1 MALLEVQDLH
11 TYLYTRQGVNRAV
24 HGVSFQLDRGRTLG
38 LVGES
43 GSGKTMTA
51 MSILRLVPRPA
62 ARIVSGKIMFD
73 GEDLLSKSE
82 AEMRKVR
89 GAEVAI
95 ILQDPLSSLNPV
107 FSIKFQVGEAIKLHQ
122 GLTGA
127 DLSNEVMEN
136 LRRVRVPSPKERMSD
151 YPHQFSGG
159 MRQRV
164 VGAIAISCQPKLLIA
179 DEPTTA
185 LDSTIQAQYLNLL
198 RELQDQLNLALLF
211 ITHDF
216 GIVAKMCDDVAV
228 MYAGRIVER
237 ATVRDMFAR
246 PGHPYA
252 LALLQ
257 AVPKMEIKEDRLFAI
272 EGVPATGHTEFAG
285 CSFAPRCPFA
295 IDKCHVEPPPVVIL
309 EPGHESE
316 CWRAQEVF
324 EHGTSLLAT
333 HPGAPGPQTPAE
345 EPSSGAGD
353 SEPEEAS

>member
-11 TYLYTRQGVNRAV
+11 TYLYTRQGMNRAV
-24 HGVSFQLDRGRTLG
+24 NGVSFQLDRGRTLG

-62 ARIVSGKIMFD
+62 AHIVGGKIMFD
-73 GEDLLSKSE
+73 GEDLLEKSE
-82 AEMRKVR
+82 SQMRKVR
-89 GAEVAI
+89 GAEIAI

-107 FSIKFQVGEAIKLHQ
+107 FSVKFQIGEALQLHQ
-122 GLTGA
+122 GLAGA
-127 DLSNEVMEN
+127 DLSNEIMEN
-136 LRRVRVPSPKERMSD
+136 LRRVRVPSPQERMRD

-198 RELQDQLNLALLF
+198 RELQEQLNLALLF

-237 ATVRDMFAR
+237 ATVREMFAR
-246 PGHPYA
+246 PAHPYA

-257 AVPKMEIKEDRLFAI
+257 AVPKMEVKEDRLFAI
-272 EGVPATGHTEFAG
+272 EGVPATGHTEFVG

-295 IDKCHVEPPPVVIL
+295 IDKCHVESPPVVVV

-324 EHGTSLLAT
+324 EHGATLL
-333 HPGAPGPQTPAE
+333 PSRAPAVGSASDNE
-345 EPSSGAGD
+345 GSS
-353 SEPEEAS
+353 SETDNPEAQEAS